1 MIDAGSSTMGQ
12 TTGEAGAG
20 MGSVAAGAQQED
32 VQLDIG
38 SRELLTIGSVVKRLR
53 AEFPDISVS
62 KVRYLEEQQL
72 ITPQRT
78 RSGYRLFSHD
88 DYSRLVRVLT
98 MQRDEYLPLKV
109 IRREIE
115 RGGGAPVAT
124 ASRQG
129 PRKADFIEP
138 IGRGHE
144 YTAEE
149 VVQLTGADAAL
160 LSELE
165 EYELIRGRQ
174 VSGVKRYAE
183 LDAAVVSA
191 AVRLSQVGLRPKNL
205 RILKSAVDREF
216 GLVEQVVLPVLSSRR
231 LDHQRDALDLTEE
244 VVQATTQLRQLLL
257 TRSIRRLTSG
267 QSR

>member
-1 MIDAGSSTMGQ
+1 MIDAGSSTMGP
-12 TTGEAGAG
+12 G
-20 MGSVAAGAQQED
+20 MGRRRHGVADGRRTPED

-38 SRELLTIGSVVKRLR
+38 AQELLTIGSVVKRLR
-53 AEFPDISVS
+53 ADFPDISVS

-88 DYSRLVRVLT
+88 DYDRLVRVLT

-115 RGGGAPVAT
+115 RGGSGPVGPAG
-124 ASRQG
+124 RQG

-149 VVQLTGADAAL
+149 VAQLTGADGAL
-160 LSELE
+160 LAELE

-183 LDAAVVSA
+183 LDAAIVAA

-231 LDHQRDALDLTEE
+231 LDHQREALDLTEE

-267 QSR
+267 QTR

>member
-1 MIDAGSSTMGQ
+1 MGQSLGEMGDAGSSAVGT
-12 TTGEAGAG
+12 
-20 MGSVAAGAQQED
+20 QQED

-38 SRELLTIGSVVKRLR
+38 SQELLTIGSVVKRLR
-53 AEFPDISVS
+53 ADFPDISVS

-88 DYSRLVRVLT
+88 DYNRLVRVLA

-149 VVQLTGADAAL
+149 VLQLTGADAAL

-165 EYELIRGRQ
+165 
-174 VSGVKRYAE
+174 
-183 LDAAVVSA
+183 
-191 AVRLSQVGLRPKNL
+191 
-205 RILKSAVDREF
+205 
-216 GLVEQVVLPVLSSRR
+216 
-231 LDHQRDALDLTEE
+231 
-244 VVQATTQLRQLLL
+244 
-257 TRSIRRLTSG
+257 
-267 QSR
+267 